1 IPPTLWLCG
10 QYTQVEVS
18 AKRQEP
24 RTKNQEPRAENQE
37 PRTKNQEPSTQDLG
51 LRTRNLGLRTQD
63 SSLITHNVPFVAQED
78 FDLLLWCADVLWV
91 RGEDSLA
98 RALWAGKP
106 FVWHI
111 YPQAE
116 QAHHAKLRAWLRH
129 YAATFPA
136 ALHSAYVDVHLAWNG
151 VTSADELSSA
161 WQRLMTQWGEW
172 QAHSLARSAHFAQ
185 MPDLASRLMNF
196 VTK

>member
-1 IPPTLWLCG
+1 MSQELI
-10 QYTQVEVS
+10 TQHQ
-18 AKRQEP
+18 A
-24 RTKNQEPRAENQE
+24 
-37 PRTKNQEPSTQDLG
+37 PSTQ
-51 LRTRNLGLRTQD
+51 NSGLRTQD
-63 SSLITHNVPFVAQED
+63 SGLRTHNVPFVAQED
-78 FDLLLWCADVLWV
+78 FDRLLWCADVLWV

-129 YAATFPA
+129 YAVTFPA
-136 ALHSAYVDVHLAWNG
+136 ALQSAYVDVHLAWNG
-151 VTSADELSSA
+151 VTSADALPSA
-161 WQRLMTQWGEW
+161 WRRLMAQWGEW
-172 QAHSLARSAHFAQ
+172 QAHSRARSAHFAQ
-185 MPDLASRLMNF
+185 APDLASRLVDF